1 VAEPSR
7 SRRLGAWAAVLGW
20 SALILTLSGESFSAE
35 ETGGW
40 LVEILGRLAPG
51 LDADIR
57 AALHFAARK
66 GAHVVEYGVLAVL
79 TFHALRTGPDPR
91 RPWRAAALALAFVT
105 TVAVADES
113 RQARLPDRT
122 GTPRDVALDVAG
134 GGIALGL
141 ALGVAA
147 LRRAR
152 QERPREP
159 HRRPR

>member
-35 ETGGW
+35 ETGSW
-40 LVEILGRLAPG
+40 LAEILGRLVPG
-51 LDADIR
+51 LDAEIR

-66 GAHVVEYGVLAVL
+66 GAHVVEYGVLAAL
-79 TFHALRTGPDPR
+79 TFHALRVGPDPR
-91 RPWRAAALALAFVT
+91 GPLRAAALALAFVT

-122 GTPRDVALDVAG
+122 GTPWDVALDVAG

-141 ALGVAA
+141 ALGVTA
-147 LRRAR
+147 LH
-152 QERPREP
+152 RPRQDRHPGP